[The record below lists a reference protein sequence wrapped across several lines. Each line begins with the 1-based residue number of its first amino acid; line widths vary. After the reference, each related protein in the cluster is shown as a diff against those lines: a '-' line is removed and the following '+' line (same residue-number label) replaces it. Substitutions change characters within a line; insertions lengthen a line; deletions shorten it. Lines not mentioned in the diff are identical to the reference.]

1 MKLFTMDRQFNLT
14 ISEEA
19 WGLAVFNKLL
29 KRDKTKNKEI
39 AIKEI
44 LFIWYWCDIKSSYL
58 LLDED
63 DKLKEIKKDV
73 MLPSKWKPDK
83 AIWEA
88 IEFYNSEKSI
98 IEQLYIDALTS
109 ARAIGAYLRD
119 TDKLLKE
126 RDAQGKVVTDI
137 AKITAANQKVPILM
151 KNLKDAY
158 KEVVRERED
167 NEGRTKGSKKFNVY
181 EDGL

>member
-14 ISEEA
+14 VSEEA

-39 AIKEI
+39 AMKEM

-58 LLDED
+58 LLDDE
-63 DKLKEIKKDV
+63 DKLRDIKKDT
-73 MLPSKWKPDK
+73 MLPENWEPDEHIWA
-83 AIWEA
+83 AID
-88 IEFYNSEKSI
+88 FYNSEKSI
-98 IEQLYIDALTS
+98 IEQLYVDALTS
-109 ARAIGAYLRD
+109 ARAIGAYLRN
-119 TDKLLKE
+119 TDELLKE
-126 RDAQGKVVTDI
+126 RDMQGKVVTDI

-167 NEGRTKGSKKFNVY
+167 NEGKTKGSKKFNVY